1 MAERDG
7 GESLLFLKKGD
18 DKMVAAER
26 KSGRAKKSSGG
37 WSEDTGGA
45 DE

>member
-18 DKMVAAER
+18 DKMVAAESLGGPR
-26 KSGRAKKSSGG
+26 KAAEAGVGTQVGLTSK
-37 WSEDTGGA
+37 
-45 DE
+45 

>member
-18 DKMVAAER
+18 DKMVAAE
-26 KSGRAKKSSGG
+26 SLGG
-37 WSEDTGGA
+37 QEKQRRLEETQVGLTSK
-45 DE
+45 